1 MYGRLVRLRLRWYS
15 RTSGELVLRHWQWLV
30 LACLIVPGP
39 PVVSIFL
46 YAAALLAAS
55 VSTALS
61 PAQHFLVAIVIDLA
75 AVLWILPQRRA
86 LSGGP
91 FMRYADAL
99 PLPRGV
105 RLGVEATLLAAAN
118 SLLLVSAGIAM
129 AHVLSPLRDP
139 YASCCLLVL
148 LALAAIAQQAI
159 LTRRYIVLLG
169 VILGN
174 GVLAAGLA
182 APISAARW
190 LLPIAAIG
198 SAVIGMLRTER
209 FKRAGGRR
217 WFGLGWR
224 SVGTG
229 LRILARRAP
238 TLLIQCKAVAEQP
251 AQTIL
256 RFGAAIALAL
266 GADRLMAAFHFD
278 GRTLP
283 TAILAM
289 AAISLLLAGFYRVLG
304 DARNVMA
311 SYLAALPVP
320 SHYWPVRDTK
330 FVLLL
335 NGVPLVILLSPQIM
349 RGLLSLLIVFGL
361 AVTYQVLLVLLRWPF
376 IHGGRRSLIY
386 GVLLTALWSGA
397 AIAAVSR

>member
-1 MYGRLVRLRLRWYS
+1 MYGRLVRLRLRWYF

-39 PVVSIFL
+39 PVISVFL
-46 YAAALLAAS
+46 HVASLLAVS
-55 VSTALS
+55 VSPALA
-61 PAQHFLVAIVIDLA
+61 PAQHFFVAIVIDLA
-75 AVLWILPQRRA
+75 AVLWILPQRHA
-86 LSGGP
+86 VSGGA
-91 FMRYADAL
+91 FMNYAGAL

-118 SLLLVSAGIAM
+118 SLILVSAGIAVADM
-129 AHVLSPLRDP
+129 LSPLRDS
-139 YASCCLLVL
+139 YASCCLLTL
-148 LALAAIAQQAI
+148 LGLAAIAQQAI
-159 LTRRYIVLLG
+159 LTRRYIVLPG

-174 GVLAAGLA
+174 GALAAGLA
-182 APISAARW
+182 MRLHSARW

-198 SAVIGMLRTER
+198 GVVIGILGAER
-209 FKRAGGRR
+209 FERTGRR
-217 WFGLGWR
+217 GRLGLVWQ

-229 LRILARRAP
+229 MRILARRAP
-238 TLLIQCKAVAEQP
+238 ALLIQCKAIAERP

-266 GADRLMAAFHFD
+266 GADRLMAIFQFD
-278 GRTLP
+278 GRAIL

-289 AAISLLLAGFYRVLG
+289 AATSLLLAGFYRMLV
-304 DARNVMA
+304 DARSAMA
-311 SYLAALPVP
+311 GYQAALPLP

-349 RGLLSLLIVFGL
+349 CGLLSLLIVFGL
-361 AVTYQVLLVLLRWPF
+361 AVAYQVLLALLRWPV

-386 GVLLTALWSGA
+386 SVLLTAIWSGA
-397 AIAAVSR
+397 AIAAVPR

>member
-1 MYGRLVRLRLRWYS
+1 MYCRLVRLRLRWYS
-15 RTSGELVLRHWQWLV
+15 RTSGQLVLRHWQWFV

-46 YAAALLAAS
+46 HAATLLAAS
-55 VSTALS
+55 VSTALA
-61 PAQHFLVAIVIDLA
+61 PAQHFFVAIVIDLA
-75 AVLWILPQRRA
+75 AVLWILPQRHA
-86 LSGGP
+86 LSGGA
-91 FMRYADAL
+91 FMRYAEAL

-118 SLLLVSAGIAM
+118 SVILVSAGIAV
-129 AHVLSPLRDP
+129 AHILSPFRDP
-139 YASCCLLVL
+139 YASCCLMAL
-148 LALAAIAQQAI
+148 LGLAAIAQQAI
-159 LTRRYIVLLG
+159 LTRRYTVLLG
-169 VILGN
+169 VILSN

-182 APISAARW
+182 APVSGARW
-190 LLPIAAIG
+190 LLPITAIG
-198 SAVIGMLRTER
+198 VAVIGMLRTER
-209 FKRAGGRR
+209 FERAAGRGR
-217 WFGLGWR
+217 LGLGWR

-238 TLLIQCKAVAEQP
+238 TLLIQCKTVAERP
-251 AQTIL
+251 AQNIL
-256 RFGAAIALAL
+256 RFGTAIALAL
-266 GADRLMAAFHFD
+266 GADRLMAIFHFD
-278 GRTLP
+278 GRALP

-289 AAISLLLAGFYRVLG
+289 AAISLLLAGFYRMLD
-304 DARNVMA
+304 DARSVMA
-311 SYLAALPVP
+311 SYLAALPLP

-349 RGLLSLLIVFGL
+349 RGLLSLLIIFGL
-361 AVTYQVLLVLLRWPF
+361 AMTYQVLLALLRWPV
-376 IHGGRRSLIY
+376 IHGGRRSLLY